1 MTLALL
7 KSGVSY
13 ASTLWKG
20 FDFMSG
26 GAIWSQVR
34 KRWTA
39 AAAREFKHQRKG
51 QDRVRVPETFSS
63 LSLCS
68 SKSFRPT
75 DIAIRLLG
83 IRQYL
88 QRMQSMSDGIF
99 RNPVNMTE
107 LS

>member
-1 MTLALL
+1 MERL
-7 KSGVSY
+7 SFY
-13 ASTLWKG
+13 
-20 FDFMSG
+20 DSG

-51 QDRVRVPETFSS
+51 QERVKVPKTFSF
-63 LSLCS
+63 LSRCS
-68 SKSFRPT
+68 SNSFLPK
-75 DIAIRLLG
+75 DVALRLLG

-99 RNPVNMTE
+99 RNSVNMTE